1 MEKLEYM
8 KKFRAALTTYQEE
21 NQTIDLPKIRQI
33 YEYANNLDNLDSTQ
47 KKELDTFIDEN
58 TTNITHLANIYLDE
72 NGISNLTKKLKR
84 IRPIQ
89 ITKPQSK
96 IRFVKSD
103 INILYDAINPVNRV
117 KVLCKIKNQSKA
129 A

>member
-72 NGISNLTKKLKR
+72 NGISNLTKQLKSFSVH
-84 IRPIQ
+84 P
-89 ITKPQSK
+89 
-96 IRFVKSD
+96 
-103 INILYDAINPVNRV
+103 
-117 KVLCKIKNQSKA
+117 
-129 A
+129 

>member
-8 KKFRAALTTYQEE
+8 NKFRAALTTYQEE

-33 YEYANNLDNLDSTQ
+33 YEYASNLDNLDSTQ

-72 NGISNLTKKLKR
+72 NGISNLTKQLKR